1 MTDDT
6 DRTPLQG
13 HKSQFFMDA
22 HRAQDPGRVR
32 KASEHISESVKV
44 YLTLIESACRLMFEA
59 SLIFMKTHK
68 AGTLY

>member
-1 MTDDT
+1 
-6 DRTPLQG
+6 
-13 HKSQFFMDA
+13 MDA